1 VVELLAS
8 YWRLGRVELNS
19 DNFEKVIE
27 FTPGKSRVQIFTSF
41 HKARV
46 KKIRGPTSAIFK

>member
-1 VVELLAS
+1 
-8 YWRLGRVELNS
+8 VELNS